1 MCPHRTPRLSPHRPR
16 PLLTHAFSTLEKR
29 NFPPKSPPENA
40 ERRPGTYCHVRT
52 YRYVRTGTY
61 CHVRTSMH
69 VRTRVRGCL
78 SAFSGAFFLVMF
90 LPSRSARA
98 EAGPALGHVDSHP
111 SGGPAACGVSISGQ
125 LFGTFLEG
133 IIFFSRIFCTVVG
146 IKKWQ
151 AIWSNFSSFLVLARR
166 GYRHFYCSPGELVR
180 PHFYFLFFPPPTST
194 KAHTSFRPSENSFS
208 DGKPAEDQRHLPLA
222 EDLRYLPLA
231 ELLPLLH
238 CRPR

>member
-16 PLLTHAFSTLEKR
+16 PLLTHAFSTLENR

-40 ERRPGTYCHVRT
+40 ERRTSTCVRA
-52 YRYVRTGTY
+52 YVRTGTY
-61 CHVRTSMH
+61 CHVRVHVLPRTYARTY
-69 VRTRVRGCL
+69 VRTRMPFRVFG
-78 SAFSGAFFLVMF
+78 SVFFVMF

-111 SGGPAACGVSISGQ
+111 SGGPVAWGVSISGQ

-166 GYRHFYCSPGELVR
+166 GYRHFYCSPERSV
-180 PHFYFLFFPPPTST
+180 
-194 KAHTSFRPSENSFS
+194 
-208 DGKPAEDQRHLPLA
+208 
-222 EDLRYLPLA
+222 
-231 ELLPLLH
+231 
-238 CRPR
+238 